1 MSDNTEGI
9 RQIAAIINSHGIKGE
24 VKVLPLTDD
33 VDLFLEL
40 DELITLRNSEREY
53 LTLIGARKVKNQWLL
68 KFEQINDI
76 DEALRF
82 KGLPLYTEES
92 NLKPLEDD
100 EFFIDDL
107 LQAKVYSEDNQY
119 LGTIV
124 NYFEAGPQ
132 GVCEVES
139 EDDTFLFPTSAEIL
153 KEVIPPDRVV
163 IHLVPELR
171 DLNKKKVKS

>member
-1 MSDNTEGI
+1 MSENTDGI

-40 DELITLRNSEREY
+40 DELIVLRNGEREH
-53 LTLIGARKVKNQWLL
+53 LTLTGAREVKKQWLL

-76 DEALRF
+76 DEAIQY
-82 KGLPLYTEES
+82 KGLALYTDES
-92 NLKPLEDD
+92 NLRPLDED
-100 EFFIDDL
+100 EFFVDDL

-124 NYFEAGPQ
+124 NYFDAGSQ
-132 GVCEVES
+132 GVCEVKS

-153 KEVIPPDRVV
+153 KEVIPPDRV
-163 IHLVPELR
+163 IINLVPELR
-171 DLNKKKVKS
+171 DLNKKKAKS